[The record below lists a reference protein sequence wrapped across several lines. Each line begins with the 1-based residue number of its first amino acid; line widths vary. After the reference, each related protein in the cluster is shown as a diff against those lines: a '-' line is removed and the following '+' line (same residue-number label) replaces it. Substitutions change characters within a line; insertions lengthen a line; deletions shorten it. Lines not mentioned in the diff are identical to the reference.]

1 MIKVLTP
8 QQLKEHNKLLE
19 QQLLLDKENEKEEET
34 EDYQE
39 RLDDWAE
46 RIASIGDTISTL
58 QETIELTASKD
69 DINELKNTIQNI
81 SNWITR
87 TKVEIN
93 KSIENK
99 SNIKHTHTM
108 AWIEWLISE
117 LDWLQQQLDNTTQT
131 INNELK
137 NKLDNDY
144 KPKVEDVIG
153 LKEELNKLYEK
164 IQSIKIPE
172 IDLSDYYKKEE
183 VYNKD
188 ETYNKKEVDS
198 KIVRLWSS
206 KSWAWYNYINDSI
219 TDEFFTR
226 SSDKIQTQIATAVG
240 PYITVWTAWSWATY
254 ECDWT
259 ADQVQIQEAIDTG
272 SPFFILEWSYSISWE
287 ILLDS
292 WTTITWAGKWQ
303 VTLNITWMTTGSIF
317 RTRTLTSRIYR
328 VEIKELRISKTYDVA
343 HTVKAID
350 FSQLSISRFDS
361 IEVSGFNYWFYASG
375 SGTYYNNFYDTT
387 ATSCDYSYYI
397 TTTVNENRFYGWRS
411 DNAVTDALY
420 LASTNSVQF
429 FWLSFEWTDQSISLV
444 SAEDCWFYGC
454 RFEMYWTSDVNFDSA
469 SVGNMIF
476 WWHFE
481 GTVTFTDNGKNT
493 ILNWQQVRS
502 DIKWS
507 NNTNWW
513 KYEHKGSWADTNAV
527 HTAHSSYSASGAP
540 AIYRWIARR
549 FDSMVFEAIY
559 DNWVTQNRS
568 FWVDANTWNIFT
580 LSPDWNA
587 WLIWVSNAGAITV
600 TATTNFVL

>member
-46 RIASIGDTISTL
+46 RITSIWDTISTL
-58 QETIELTASKD
+58 QETIESVVRKD
-69 DINELKNTIQNI
+69 DINELKNIIQSI
-81 SNWITR
+81 SSWITK
-87 TKVEIN
+87 TKAEIN
-93 KSIENK
+93 KSIESK

-108 AWIEWLISE
+108 AWIEWLIDE
-117 LDWLQQQLDNTTQT
+117 LDSLQSQLDNATKT

-137 NKLDNDY
+137 TKLDNDY
-144 KPKVEDVIG
+144 KPKVEDITG

-172 IDLSDYYKKEE
+172 VDLSDYYTKDK

-226 SSDKIQTQIATAVG
+226 SSDKIQTQIATAVW

-259 ADQVQIQEAIDTG
+259 ADQEQIQQAIDTG

-287 ILLDS
+287 MLLDS
-292 WTTITWAGKWQ
+292 WTTITGAGKWQ
-303 VTLNITWMTTGSIF
+303 VTLTVTWMTTWSVF
-317 RTRTLTSRIYR
+317 RTRTAGSRIYR
-328 VEIKELRISKTYDVA
+328 VEIKELRISKTYNVA

-350 FSQLSISRFDS
+350 FSKISISRFDS
-361 IEVSGFNYWFYASG
+361 IEVNWFNYWFYASG
-375 SGTYYNNFYDTT
+375 DGTYYNNFYDMT

-397 TTTVNENRFYGWRS
+397 TSTVNENRFYGWRS
-411 DNAVTDALY
+411 DNAVIDALH
-420 LASTNSVQF
+420 LASTNSVHF

-469 SVGNMIF
+469 TFWCMIF

-481 GTVTFTDNGKNT
+481 WPVTFTDNGKNT
-493 ILNWQQVRS
+493 ILNWQFVRS
-502 DIKWS
+502 DIKWT
-507 NNTNWW
+507 NNSDWR
-513 KYEHKGSWADTNAV
+513 KYEHKGSWANTNAV
-527 HTAHSSYSASGAP
+527 HLASSSYSSSWAP
-540 AIYRWIARR
+540 AIYRAMARR
-549 FDSMVFEAIY
+549 FDSMLFEWIY
-559 DNWVTQNRS
+559 DNGSVKNRS
-568 FWVDANTWNIFT
+568 FGVDANTWNIFT

-587 WLIWVSNAGAITV
+587 WLIWVSNAWTITI
-600 TATTNFVL
+600 TATTNFTL